1 METLVRDPI
10 AFLRDQFIEK
20 KRKNAKYSISAFARD
35 LGLSVSFLSRL
46 LRGERPLT
54 VKQAVQIAALMGLD
68 SAQTDRLVHSAIKR
82 SSPKNRKLAQKLRDP
97 SESDERLSP
106 TYFEVER
113 FKAISQW
120 YHLAILSLTFVE
132 DFQSSTA
139 WIAKRL
145 GISKIE
151 AQDAVDRL
159 FELGLLE
166 VQGKRWVQSSKNLF
180 IKTQKS
186 ELAVREFQLQ
196 MIDKS
201 KEALKQTEQEAF
213 DARYIA
219 GSTLAVDRKKIP
231 LLRERIQKFQLEIAE
246 LAKSETYTDVYHLNL
261 HLFPITLK
269 EKKS

>member
-1 METLVRDPI
+1 METPVRDPVS
-10 AFLRDQFIEK
+10 FLRDQFIEK
-20 KRKNAKYSISAFARD
+20 RRKNAKYSISAFARD

-68 SAQTDRLVHSAIKR
+68 PTQTERLVHSVVSR
-82 SSPKNRKLAQKLRDP
+82 SPKNRRLAQKLRDAAPVSP
-97 SESDERLSP
+97 S
-106 TYFEVER
+106 YFAVER

-120 YHLAILSLTFVE
+120 YHFAILSLTFVE

-151 AQDAVDRL
+151 AQDAIDRL

-166 VQGKRWVQSSKNLF
+166 QRGKRWVQTSKNLF
-180 IKTQKS
+180 IKTQRS

-213 DARYIA
+213 EARYMA